1 MILLEVLKIWNRN
14 DMGIDDYL
22 LISFGP
28 MVRTRDGDSMHDY
41 LSEYDE
47 PRVEV
52 NVSDRFYWAT
62 ADFEA
67 IETEDD
73 LELLRQAVKECRDED
88 GWVEP
93 SDACLLYAS
102 RKRNLQVMPRYMKG
116 RLGELTKDLP
126 VNTVWS

>member
-14 DMGIDDYL
+14 DMAIDDYL

-28 MVRTRDGDSMHDY
+28 MVRTRDGDSMFDY
-41 LSEYDE
+41 LYEYDE
-47 PRVEV
+47 PKVEV

-62 ADFEA
+62 ADFESV
-67 IETEDD
+67 ETEADV
-73 LELLRQAVKECRDED
+73 ELLRQAVKECRDKD

-126 VNTVWS
+126 ENTVWH